1 MSRIFLLICAFA
13 LVVAACSGEAAVTTT
28 ATGATTADTVDES
41 TTAAPTTTTTA
52 DPTSATPP
60 PAATA
65 TTIDQSTTVTTGP
78 ADFRSP
84 LNGLPSENE
93 IKLDRRAIAIKI
105 DNHPQARPQSGVMDA
120 DTVIE
125 MRVEG
130 GLTRFIAVFHDN
142 ESDFVGPNR
151 SLRPTDSTVLARIG
165 APLAVSGGQAWI
177 QQLTNSRNVGFMK
190 TDSNRGEADL
200 NRTLEERDGE
210 MEVTGDWCR
219 TCGFRLST
227 RSAPH
232 NLYTKT
238 DLVRRG
244 ADAMELNNDPP
255 LSLYPIVQWSIPET
269 TADQIVLV
277 FSDRVTVTWDWDG
290 DRYLRTHNGVVHEVQ
305 DREGDAQQMA
315 VEVLVILAG
324 EFYTEYPPS
333 GTDGSGVP
341 TTDTLGSGPAWVFAR
356 GAVWEGTWERAEYTD
371 EFTLKNADGTIT
383 GVPAGFSWVSIFPES
398 QPVTW
403 E

>member
-1 MSRIFLLICAFA
+1 MLRCMSRIFLLLGAFA
-13 LVVAACSGEAAVTTT
+13 LIAAACSGDTAATTTT
-28 ATGATTADTVDES
+28 ATAAATATTAAGATATTAAATTATTAAGTTTTVDES
-41 TTAAPTTTTTA
+41 TTV
-52 DPTSATPP
+52 TSAPVGF
-60 PAATA
+60 
-65 TTIDQSTTVTTGP
+65 S
-78 ADFRSP
+78 SP
-84 LNGLPSENE
+84 LNGLFADDS
-93 IKLDRRAIAIKI
+93 ILLDRRAIAIKI
-105 DNHPQARPQSGVMDA
+105 DNHPQARPQSGVMEA

-177 QQLTNSRNVGFMK
+177 QQLTTSRDVGFMK
-190 TDSNRGEADL
+190 TDTNKGESDL
-200 NRTLEERDGE
+200 ERTLEERGGE
-210 MEVTGDWCR
+210 MEVTGNWCR
-219 TCGFRLST
+219 TCGFRIST

-244 ADAMELNNDPP
+244 ADAMGFSNDPP
-255 LSLYPIVQWSIPET
+255 PPLYPIVQWDIPEA

-290 DRYLRTHNGVVHEVQ
+290 NRYLRTHNGVVHEAQ
-305 DREGDAQQMA
+305 GREGDAQRIA
-315 VEVLVILAG
+315 VEVLVVLAG
-324 EFYTEYPPS
+324 EFHTEFPPA
-333 GTDGSGVP
+333 GNDGSAVP
-341 TTDTLGSGPAWVFAR
+341 TTDTLGSGPAWIFAR
-356 GAVWEGTWERAEYTD
+356 GAMWEGTWERAEYTD
-371 EFTLKNADGTIT
+371 EFTLKNADGTT
-383 GVPAGFSWVSIFPES
+383 AGAPAGFSWVSIFPES
-398 QPVTW
+398 QPITW